1 MELCCQ
7 RNLPLIFLQNIIPNY
22 PDSLSMEE
30 QACLIKDQ
38 AKMMSAVACAEVN
51 FHGIFFRCE
60 KIDLCVNY
68 YILWLSLSALL
79 KLK

>member
-7 RNLPLIFLQNIIPNY
+7 RNLPLIFLQNITPNY

-51 FHGIFFRCE
+51 FHGIFLGVKRLIF
-60 KIDLCVNY
+60 V
-68 YILWLSLSALL
+68 
-79 KLK
+79 

>member
-7 RNLPLIFLQNIIPNY
+7 RNLPLIFLQNITPNY

-51 FHGIFFRCE
+51 FHGCE
-60 KIDLCVNY
+60 KFDLCVNY

-79 KLK
+79 KIK

>member
-1 MELCCQ
+1 
-7 RNLPLIFLQNIIPNY
+7 
-22 PDSLSMEE
+22 MEE

-60 KIDLCVNY
+60 KIDLCVNH

-79 KLK
+79 KIKQSQVKAEHLSTIAF

>member
-7 RNLPLIFLQNIIPNY
+7 RNLPLIFLQNITPNY
-22 PDSLSMEE
+22 PDSFSVEE

-51 FHGIFFRCE
+51 FHGI
-60 KIDLCVNY
+60 
-68 YILWLSLSALL
+68 LL
-79 KLK
+79 GVKRLIFVYVHDFM